1 MIKLSAAQIIE
12 ATGGTA
18 VGLDG
23 REDRVHATFA
33 TTDSREVEPGTLFVA
48 KPGTTT
54 DGHNFIP
61 TAFEK
66 GATLALVEREVTD
79 EQGVPYPSVL
89 VSDVV
94 LAMGDLARYTIEAMR
109 AAGDLTVI
117 GITGSAGK
125 TTTKD
130 LLAAIFSPEGPTVAP
145 VGSCNSEVG
154 VPLTVFRAD
163 ESTRYLVIEMGA
175 DRVGN
180 IEYLAN
186 MVHPDHGAILKVG
199 TAHAGEFGGIENIE
213 RTKGELAEGV
223 QPDGSLALNADDER
237 VLRMASR
244 AVAPV
249 TYFGVGEKTD
259 ANGQPYER
267 YVAALNLR
275 TTDAG
280 CPEFTLR
287 LPDGSEYEIS
297 SQLIGEHHV
306 HNLLAAATIAY
317 NSGISGEKIA
327 RALNTAAAAS
337 KWRMARTDR
346 YDGVTVIND
355 AYNANPES
363 MAAALRT
370 LAQLGRAIDPVTC
383 RERRTWAVLGAMLE
397 LGEASVEEHDRI
409 GRLVV
414 RMNISKL
421 VAVGDIAKPIY
432 NAAHLEGSWGNEAT
446 WVSTPQEAEQILRA
460 DVRPG
465 DIVLFKCS
473 NGAKLGFLGD
483 EIAYAD
489 YNFGS
494 AAAQAPTWLS
504 AGDFVEATDLSEH
517 LATHLNG
524 TDPAQDVTASCTTT
538 QTTNKG

>member
-18 VGLDG
+18 IGLEG
-23 REDRVHATFA
+23 REEQVYADFA
-33 TTDSREVEPGTLFVA
+33 TTDSREVQTGTLFVA
-48 KPGTTT
+48 KPGAVT
-54 DGHNFIP
+54 DGHRFIP
-61 TAFEK
+61 MAFER
-66 GATLALVEREVTD
+66 GATLALVEREVLD
-79 EQGVPYPSVL
+79 EQGVPYPSIQVP
-89 VSDVV
+89 DVV
-94 LAMGDLARYTIEAMR
+94 LAMGDLARYSIEQMR
-109 AAGDLTVI
+109 AQGELTVV

-130 LLAAIFSPEGPTVAP
+130 LLAAIFTPEGPTVAP
-145 VGSCNSEVG
+145 VGSYNSEVG

-175 DRVGN
+175 DHVGN

-186 MVHPDHGAILKVG
+186 IAHPDHGAILKVG
-199 TAHAGEFGGIENIE
+199 TAHAGEFGGVDNIE

-223 QPDGSLALNADDER
+223 QPTGSLALNADDER

-244 AVAPV
+244 SVAPI

-259 ANGQPYER
+259 ANGQLYER

-280 CPEFTLR
+280 CPEFTMR

-327 RALNTAAAAS
+327 RALNKAAAAS

-346 YDGVTVIND
+346 ADGVTVIND

-370 LAQLGRAIDPVTC
+370 LAQLGRTVDPATGQPH
-383 RERRTWAVLGAMLE
+383 RTWAVLGAMLE
-397 LGEASVEEHDRI
+397 LGDASVEEHDRI

-421 VAVGDIAKPIY
+421 IAVGDETKPTY

-446 WVSTPQEAEQILRA
+446 WVKTPEEAEQILRA
-460 DVRPG
+460 EVRPG
-465 DIVLFKCS
+465 DIVLFKSS
-473 NGAKLGFLGD
+473 NGAKLGILGD
-483 EIAYAD
+483 QVAFAKCT
-489 YNFGS
+489 FG
-494 AAAQAPTWLS
+494 AEEEQAPTWLS
-504 AGDFVEATDLSEH
+504 AGDFVETTDLSDH
-517 LATHLNG
+517 LAAHLDG
-524 TDPAQDVTASCTTT
+524 AASADRTSTEQTA
-538 QTTNKG
+538 NEG

>member
-18 VGLDG
+18 IGLEG
-23 REDRVHATFA
+23 REEQVHADFA
-33 TTDSREVEPGTLFVA
+33 TTDSREVQTGTLFVA
-48 KPGTTT
+48 KPGAVT
-54 DGHNFIP
+54 DGHRFIP
-61 TAFEK
+61 MAFER
-66 GATLALVEREVTD
+66 GATLALVEREVLD
-79 EQGVPYPSVL
+79 EQGVPYPSIQVP
-89 VSDVV
+89 DVV
-94 LAMGDLARYTIEAMR
+94 LAMGDLARYSIEQMR
-109 AAGDLTVI
+109 AQGELTVI

-130 LLAAIFSPEGPTVAP
+130 LLAAIFTPEGPTVAP
-145 VGSCNSEVG
+145 VGSYNSEVG

-186 MVHPDHGAILKVG
+186 IAHPDHGAILKVG
-199 TAHAGEFGGIENIE
+199 TAHAGEFGGVDNIE

-223 QPDGSLALNADDER
+223 QPTGSLALNADDER

-244 AVAPV
+244 SVAPI

-327 RALNTAAAAS
+327 RALNKAAAAS

-346 YDGVTVIND
+346 ADGVTVIND

-370 LAQLGRAIDPVTC
+370 LAQLGRTVDPATGQPH
-383 RERRTWAVLGAMLE
+383 RTWAVLGAMLE
-397 LGEASVEEHDRI
+397 LGDASVEEHDRI

-421 VAVGDIAKPIY
+421 IAVGDETKPIY

-446 WVSTPQEAEQILRA
+446 WVKTPEEAEQILRA
-460 DVRPG
+460 EVRPG
-465 DIVLFKCS
+465 DIVLFKSS
-473 NGAKLGFLGD
+473 NGAKLGILGD
-483 EIAYAD
+483 QVAFAEYT
-489 YNFGS
+489 FG
-494 AAAQAPTWLS
+494 AEEEQAPTWLS
-504 AGDFVEATDLSEH
+504 AGDFVETTDLSDH
-517 LATHLNG
+517 LAAHLDG
-524 TDPAQDVTASCTTT
+524 AAKGDRTSTE
-538 QTTNKG
+538 QTTNEG

>member
-18 VGLDG
+18 IGLEG
-23 REDRVHATFA
+23 REEQVYADFA
-33 TTDSREVEPGTLFVA
+33 TTDSREVQTGTLFVA
-48 KPGTTT
+48 KPGAVT
-54 DGHNFIP
+54 DGHKFIP
-61 TAFEK
+61 MAFEK
-66 GATLALVEREVTD
+66 GATLALVEREVLD
-79 EQGVPYPSVL
+79 EQGVPYPSIQVP
-89 VSDVV
+89 DVV
-94 LAMGDLARYTIEAMR
+94 LAMGDLARYSIEQMR
-109 AAGDLTVI
+109 AQGELTVI

-130 LLAAIFSPEGPTVAP
+130 LLAAIFTPEGPTVAP
-145 VGSCNSEVG
+145 VGSYNSEVG

-186 MVHPDHGAILKVG
+186 IAHPDHGAILKVG
-199 TAHAGEFGGIENIE
+199 TAHAGEFGGVDNIE

-223 QPDGSLALNADDER
+223 QPTGSLALNADDER

-244 AVAPV
+244 SVAPV

-327 RALNTAAAAS
+327 RALNKAAAVS

-346 YDGVTVIND
+346 ADGVTVIND

-370 LAQLGRAIDPVTC
+370 LAQLGRTVDPATGQPH
-383 RERRTWAVLGAMLE
+383 RTWAVLGAMLE
-397 LGEASVEEHDRI
+397 LGDASVEEHDRI

-421 VAVGDIAKPIY
+421 IAVGDETKPIY

-446 WVSTPQEAEQILRA
+446 WVKTPEEAEQILRA
-460 DVRPG
+460 EVRPG
-465 DIVLFKCS
+465 DIVLFKSS
-473 NGAKLGFLGD
+473 NGAKLGILGD
-483 EIAYAD
+483 QVAFAEYT
-489 YNFGS
+489 FG
-494 AAAQAPTWLS
+494 AEEEQAPTWLS
-504 AGDFVEATDLSEH
+504 AGDFVETTDLSDH
-517 LATHLNG
+517 LAAHLDGVANG
-524 TDPAQDVTASCTTT
+524 DRTSTE
-538 QTTNKG
+538 QTTNEG

>member
-18 VGLDG
+18 IGLEG
-23 REDRVHATFA
+23 REEQVYADFA
-33 TTDSREVEPGTLFVA
+33 TTDSREVQTGTLFVA
-48 KPGTTT
+48 KPGAVT
-54 DGHNFIP
+54 DGHRFIP
-61 TAFEK
+61 MAFER
-66 GATLALVEREVTD
+66 GATLALVEREVLD
-79 EQGVPYPSVL
+79 EQGVPYPSIQVP
-89 VSDVV
+89 DVV
-94 LAMGDLARYTIEAMR
+94 LAMGDLARYSIEQMR
-109 AAGDLTVI
+109 AQGELTVI

-130 LLAAIFSPEGPTVAP
+130 LLAAIFTPEGPTVAP
-145 VGSCNSEVG
+145 VGSYNSEVG

-186 MVHPDHGAILKVG
+186 IAHPDHGAILKVG
-199 TAHAGEFGGIENIE
+199 TAHAGEFGGVDNIE

-223 QPDGSLALNADDER
+223 QPTGSLALNADDER

-244 AVAPV
+244 SVAPI

-327 RALNTAAAAS
+327 RALNKAAAAS

-346 YDGVTVIND
+346 ADGVTVIND

-363 MAAALRT
+363 MAAALRA
-370 LAQLGRAIDPVTC
+370 LAQLGRTVDPATGQPH
-383 RERRTWAVLGAMLE
+383 RTWAVLGAMLG
-397 LGEASVEEHDRI
+397 LGDASVEEHDRI

-421 VAVGDIAKPIY
+421 IAVGDETKPIY

-446 WVSTPQEAEQILRA
+446 WVKTPEEAEQILRA
-460 DVRPG
+460 EVHPG
-465 DIVLFKCS
+465 DIVLFKSS
-473 NGAKLGFLGD
+473 NGAKLGILGD
-483 EIAYAD
+483 QVAFAEYT
-489 YNFGS
+489 FG
-494 AAAQAPTWLS
+494 AEEEQAPTWLS
-504 AGDFVEATDLSEH
+504 AGDFVETTDLSDH
-517 LATHLNG
+517 LAAHLDGTANG
-524 TDPAQDVTASCTTT
+524 DRTSTE
-538 QTTNKG
+538 QTTNEG

>member
-18 VGLDG
+18 IGLDG
-23 REDRVHATFA
+23 REEQVFADFA
-33 TTDSREVEPGTLFVA
+33 TTDSREVQTGTLFVA
-48 KPGTTT
+48 KPGAVT
-54 DGHNFIP
+54 DGHRFIP
-61 TAFEK
+61 RAFEK
-66 GATLALVEREVTD
+66 GATLALVEREVLD
-79 EQGVPYPSVL
+79 EQGVPYPSIQVP
-89 VSDVV
+89 DVV
-94 LAMGDLARYTIEAMR
+94 LAMGDLARYSIEQMR
-109 AAGDLTVI
+109 AQGELTVI

-130 LLAAIFSPEGPTVAP
+130 LLAAIFTPEGPTVAP
-145 VGSCNSEVG
+145 VGSYNSEVG

-175 DRVGN
+175 DHVGN

-186 MVHPDHGAILKVG
+186 IAHPDHGAILKVG
-199 TAHAGEFGGIENIE
+199 TAHAGEFGGVDNIE

-223 QPDGSLALNADDER
+223 QPTGSLALNADDER

-244 AVAPV
+244 SVAPV

-327 RALNTAAAAS
+327 RALNKAAAAS

-346 YDGVTVIND
+346 ADGVTVIND

-370 LAQLGRAIDPVTC
+370 LAQLGRTVDPATGQPH
-383 RERRTWAVLGAMLE
+383 RTWAVLGAMLE
-397 LGEASVEEHDRI
+397 LGDASVEEHDRI

-421 VAVGDIAKPIY
+421 IAVGDETKPIY

-446 WVSTPQEAEQILRA
+446 WVKTPEEAEQILRA
-460 DVRPG
+460 EVRPG
-465 DIVLFKCS
+465 DIVLFKSS
-473 NGAKLGFLGD
+473 NGAKLGILGD
-483 EIAYAD
+483 QVAFAEYT
-489 YNFGS
+489 FGTEEE
-494 AAAQAPTWLS
+494 QAPTWLS
-504 AGDFVEATDLSEH
+504 AGDFVETTDLSDH
-517 LATHLNG
+517 LAAHLDGAANG
-524 TDPAQDVTASCTTT
+524 DRTSTE
-538 QTTNKG
+538 QTTNEG

>member
-18 VGLDG
+18 IGLEG
-23 REDRVHATFA
+23 REEQVYADFA
-33 TTDSREVEPGTLFVA
+33 TTDSREVQTGTLFVA
-48 KPGTTT
+48 KPGAVT
-54 DGHNFIP
+54 DGHKFIP
-61 TAFEK
+61 MAFEK
-66 GATLALVEREVTD
+66 GATLALVEREVVD
-79 EQGVPYPSVL
+79 EQGVPYPSIQVP
-89 VSDVV
+89 DVV
-94 LAMGDLARYTIEAMR
+94 LAMGDLARYSIEQMR
-109 AAGDLTVI
+109 AQGELTVI

-130 LLAAIFSPEGPTVAP
+130 LLAAIFTPEGPTVAP
-145 VGSCNSEVG
+145 VGSYNSEVG

-186 MVHPDHGAILKVG
+186 IAHPDHGAILKVG
-199 TAHAGEFGGIENIE
+199 TAHAGEFGGVDNIE

-223 QPDGSLALNADDER
+223 QPTGSLALNADDER

-244 AVAPV
+244 SVAPV

-327 RALNTAAAAS
+327 RALNKAAATS

-346 YDGVTVIND
+346 ADGVTVIND

-370 LAQLGRAIDPVTC
+370 LAQLGRTVDPATGQPH
-383 RERRTWAVLGAMLE
+383 RTWAVLGAMLE
-397 LGEASVEEHDRI
+397 LGDASVEEHDRI

-421 VAVGDIAKPIY
+421 IAVGDETKPIY

-446 WVSTPQEAEQILRA
+446 WVKTPEEAEQILRA
-460 DVRPG
+460 EVRPG
-465 DIVLFKCS
+465 DIVLFKSS
-473 NGAKLGFLGD
+473 NGAKLGILGD
-483 EIAYAD
+483 QVAFAEYT
-489 YNFGS
+489 FG
-494 AAAQAPTWLS
+494 AEEEQAPTWLS
-504 AGDFVEATDLSEH
+504 AGDFVETTDLSDH
-517 LATHLNG
+517 LAAHLDGAANG
-524 TDPAQDVTASCTTT
+524 DRTSTE
-538 QTTNKG
+538 QTTNEG

>member
-18 VGLDG
+18 IGLEG
-23 REDRVHATFA
+23 REEQVYADFA
-33 TTDSREVEPGTLFVA
+33 TTDSREVQTGTLFVA
-48 KPGTTT
+48 KPGAVT
-54 DGHNFIP
+54 DGHRFIP
-61 TAFEK
+61 MAFER
-66 GATLALVEREVTD
+66 GATLALVEREVLD
-79 EQGVPYPSVL
+79 EQGVPYPSIQVP
-89 VSDVV
+89 DVV
-94 LAMGDLARYTIEAMR
+94 LAMGDLARYSIEQMR
-109 AAGDLTVI
+109 AQGELTVI

-130 LLAAIFSPEGPTVAP
+130 LLAAIFAPEGPTVAP
-145 VGSCNSEVG
+145 VGSYNSEVG

-186 MVHPDHGAILKVG
+186 IAHPDHGAILKVG
-199 TAHAGEFGGIENIE
+199 TAHAGEFGGVDNIE

-223 QPDGSLALNADDER
+223 QPTGSLALNADDER

-244 AVAPV
+244 SVAPI

-306 HNLLAAATIAY
+306 HNLLAAATVAY

-327 RALNTAAAAS
+327 RALNKAAAAS

-346 YDGVTVIND
+346 ADGVTVIND

-370 LAQLGRAIDPVTC
+370 LAQLGRTVDPATGQPH
-383 RERRTWAVLGAMLE
+383 RTWAVLGAMLE
-397 LGEASVEEHDRI
+397 LGDASVEEHDRI

-421 VAVGDIAKPIY
+421 IAVGDETKPTY

-446 WVSTPQEAEQILRA
+446 WVKTPEEAEQILRA
-460 DVRPG
+460 EVRPG
-465 DIVLFKCS
+465 DIVLFKSS
-473 NGAKLGFLGD
+473 NGAKLGILGD
-483 EIAYAD
+483 QVAFAEYT
-489 YNFGS
+489 FG
-494 AAAQAPTWLS
+494 AEEEQAPTWLS
-504 AGDFVEATDLSEH
+504 AGDFVETTDLSDH
-517 LATHLNG
+517 LAAHLDG
-524 TDPAQDVTASCTTT
+524 AAKGDRTSTE
-538 QTTNKG
+538 QTTNEG

>member
-18 VGLDG
+18 IGLEG
-23 REDRVHATFA
+23 REEQVYADFA
-33 TTDSREVEPGTLFVA
+33 TTDSREVQTGTLFVA
-48 KPGTTT
+48 KPGAVT
-54 DGHNFIP
+54 DGHRFIP
-61 TAFEK
+61 MAFER
-66 GATLALVEREVTD
+66 GATLALVEREVLD
-79 EQGVPYPSVL
+79 EQGMPYPSIQVP
-89 VSDVV
+89 DVV
-94 LAMGDLARYTIEAMR
+94 LAMGDLARYSIEQMR
-109 AAGDLTVI
+109 AQGELTVI

-130 LLAAIFSPEGPTVAP
+130 LLAAIFTPEGPTVAP
-145 VGSCNSEVG
+145 VGSYNSEVG

-186 MVHPDHGAILKVG
+186 IAHPDHGAILKVG
-199 TAHAGEFGGIENIE
+199 TAHAGEFGGVDNIE

-223 QPDGSLALNADDER
+223 QPTGSLALNADDER

-244 AVAPV
+244 SVAPV

-327 RALNTAAAAS
+327 RALNKAAAAS

-346 YDGVTVIND
+346 ADGVTVIND

-370 LAQLGRAIDPVTC
+370 LAQLGRTVDPATGQPH
-383 RERRTWAVLGAMLE
+383 RTWAVLGAMLE
-397 LGEASVEEHDRI
+397 LGDASVEEHDRI

-421 VAVGDIAKPIY
+421 IAVGDETKPIY

-446 WVSTPQEAEQILRA
+446 WVKTPEEAEQILRA
-460 DVRPG
+460 EVRPG
-465 DIVLFKCS
+465 DIVLFKSS
-473 NGAKLGFLGD
+473 NGVKLGILGD
-483 EIAYAD
+483 QVAFAEYT
-489 YNFGS
+489 FG
-494 AAAQAPTWLS
+494 AEEEQAPAWLS
-504 AGDFVEATDLSEH
+504 AGDFVETTDLSDH
-517 LATHLNG
+517 LAAHLDGAPNG
-524 TDPAQDVTASCTTT
+524 DRTSTE
-538 QTTNKG
+538 QTTNEG

>member
-18 VGLDG
+18 IGLEG
-23 REDRVHATFA
+23 REEQVYADFA
-33 TTDSREVEPGTLFVA
+33 TTDSREVQTGTLFVA
-48 KPGTTT
+48 KPGAVT
-54 DGHNFIP
+54 DGHRFIP
-61 TAFEK
+61 MAFEK
-66 GATLALVEREVTD
+66 GATLALVEREVLD
-79 EQGVPYPSVL
+79 EQGVPYPSIQVP
-89 VSDVV
+89 DVV
-94 LAMGDLARYTIEAMR
+94 LAMGDLARYSIEQMR
-109 AAGDLTVI
+109 AQGELTVI

-130 LLAAIFSPEGPTVAP
+130 LLAAIFTPEGPTVAP
-145 VGSCNSEVG
+145 VGSYNSEVG

-175 DRVGN
+175 DHVGN

-186 MVHPDHGAILKVG
+186 IAHPDHGAILKVG
-199 TAHAGEFGGIENIE
+199 TAHAGEFGGVDNIE

-223 QPDGSLALNADDER
+223 QPTGSLALNADDER

-244 AVAPV
+244 SVAPI

-306 HNLLAAATIAY
+306 HNLLAAATVAY

-327 RALNTAAAAS
+327 RALNKAAAAS

-346 YDGVTVIND
+346 ADGVTVIND

-370 LAQLGRAIDPVTC
+370 LAQLGRGSEP
-383 RERRTWAVLGAMLE
+383 RRTWAVLGAMLE
-397 LGEASVEEHDRI
+397 LGESSVEEHDHI
-409 GRLVV
+409 GRLAV
-414 RMNISKL
+414 RLNISKL
-421 VAVGDIAKPIY
+421 IAVGDTAKPIY

-446 WVSTPQEAEQILRA
+446 WVQTPQQALSVLRA
-460 DVRPG
+460 ELRPG
-465 DIVLFKCS
+465 DIVLFKSS
-473 NGAKLGFLGD
+473 NGAKLGQLGD
-483 EIAYAD
+483 EVAFSSD
-489 YNFGS
+489 RFGS
-494 AAAQAPTWLS
+494 GSEPAPTWLS
-504 AGDFVEATDLSEH
+504 AGDFVEVTDLTGSV
-517 LATHLNG
+517 A
-524 TDPAQDVTASCTTT
+524 PTASEPATTSSPVA
-538 QTTNKG
+538 TTASASTTFTGQEGTR

>member
-18 VGLDG
+18 IGLEG
-23 REDRVHATFA
+23 REEQVYADFA
-33 TTDSREVEPGTLFVA
+33 TTDSREVQTGTLFVA
-48 KPGTTT
+48 KPGAVT
-54 DGHNFIP
+54 DGHRFIP
-61 TAFEK
+61 MAFER
-66 GATLALVEREVTD
+66 GATLALVEREVLD
-79 EQGVPYPSVL
+79 EQGMPYPSIQVP
-89 VSDVV
+89 DVV
-94 LAMGDLARYTIEAMR
+94 LAMGDLARYSIEQMR
-109 AAGDLTVI
+109 AQGELTVI

-130 LLAAIFSPEGPTVAP
+130 LLAAIFAPEGPTVAP
-145 VGSCNSEVG
+145 VGSYNSEVG

-186 MVHPDHGAILKVG
+186 IAHPDHGAILKVG
-199 TAHAGEFGGIENIE
+199 TAHAGEFGGVDNIE

-223 QPDGSLALNADDER
+223 QPTGSLALNADDER

-244 AVAPV
+244 SVAPI

-306 HNLLAAATIAY
+306 HNLLAAATVAY

-327 RALNTAAAAS
+327 RALNKAAATS

-346 YDGVTVIND
+346 ADGVTVIND

-370 LAQLGRAIDPVTC
+370 LAQLGRTVDPATGQPH
-383 RERRTWAVLGAMLE
+383 RTWAVLGAMLE
-397 LGEASVEEHDRI
+397 LGDASLEEHDRI

-421 VAVGDIAKPIY
+421 IAVGDETKPTY

-446 WVSTPQEAEQILRA
+446 WVKTPEEAEQILRA
-460 DVRPG
+460 EVRPG
-465 DIVLFKCS
+465 DIVLFKSS
-473 NGAKLGFLGD
+473 NGAKLGILGD
-483 EIAYAD
+483 QVAFAEYT
-489 YNFGS
+489 FG
-494 AAAQAPTWLS
+494 AEEEQAPTWLS
-504 AGDFVEATDLSEH
+504 AGDFVETTDLSDH
-517 LATHLNG
+517 LAAHLDGTANG
-524 TDPAQDVTASCTTT
+524 DRTSTE
-538 QTTNKG
+538 QTTNEG

>member
-18 VGLDG
+18 IGLEG
-23 REDRVHATFA
+23 REEQVYADFA
-33 TTDSREVEPGTLFVA
+33 TTDSREVQTGTLFVA
-48 KPGTTT
+48 KPGAVT
-54 DGHNFIP
+54 DGHRFIP
-61 TAFEK
+61 MAFEK
-66 GATLALVEREVTD
+66 GATLALVEHEVLD
-79 EQGVPYPSVL
+79 EQGVPYPSIQVP
-89 VSDVV
+89 DVV
-94 LAMGDLARYTIEAMR
+94 LAMGDLARYSIEQMR
-109 AAGDLTVI
+109 AQGELTVI

-130 LLAAIFSPEGPTVAP
+130 LLAAIFTPEGPTVAP
-145 VGSCNSEVG
+145 VGSYNSEVG

-186 MVHPDHGAILKVG
+186 IAHPDHGAILKVG
-199 TAHAGEFGGIENIE
+199 TAHAGEFGGVDNIE

-223 QPDGSLALNADDER
+223 QPTGSLALNADDER

-244 AVAPV
+244 SVAPI

-306 HNLLAAATIAY
+306 HNLLAAATVAY

-327 RALNTAAAAS
+327 RALNKAAATS

-346 YDGVTVIND
+346 ADGVTVIND

-370 LAQLGRAIDPVTC
+370 LAQLGRTVDPATGQPH
-383 RERRTWAVLGAMLE
+383 RTWAVLGAMLE
-397 LGEASVEEHDRI
+397 LGDASVEEHDRI

-421 VAVGDIAKPIY
+421 IAVGDETKPIY

-446 WVSTPQEAEQILRA
+446 WVKTPEEAEQILRA
-460 DVRPG
+460 EVRPG
-465 DIVLFKCS
+465 DIVLFKSS
-473 NGAKLGFLGD
+473 NGAKLGILGD
-483 EIAYAD
+483 QVAFAEYT
-489 YNFGS
+489 FG
-494 AAAQAPTWLS
+494 AAEEQAPTWLS
-504 AGDFVEATDLSEH
+504 AGDFVETTDLSDH
-517 LATHLNG
+517 LAAHLDGTANG
-524 TDPAQDVTASCTTT
+524 DRTSTE
-538 QTTNKG
+538 QTTNEG

>member
-18 VGLDG
+18 IGLEG
-23 REDRVHATFA
+23 REEQVYADFA
-33 TTDSREVEPGTLFVA
+33 TTDSREVQTGTLFVA
-48 KPGTTT
+48 KPGAVT
-54 DGHNFIP
+54 DGHRFIP
-61 TAFEK
+61 MAFER
-66 GATLALVEREVTD
+66 GATLALVEREVLD
-79 EQGVPYPSVL
+79 EQGVPYPSIQVP
-89 VSDVV
+89 DVV
-94 LAMGDLARYTIEAMR
+94 LAMGDLARYSIEQMR
-109 AAGDLTVI
+109 AQGELTVI

-130 LLAAIFSPEGPTVAP
+130 LLAAIFAPEGPTVAP
-145 VGSCNSEVG
+145 VGSYNSEVG

-186 MVHPDHGAILKVG
+186 IAHPDHGAILKVG
-199 TAHAGEFGGIENIE
+199 TAHAGEFGGVDNIE

-223 QPDGSLALNADDER
+223 QPTGSLALNADDER

-244 AVAPV
+244 SVAPI

-259 ANGQPYER
+259 ANGQPYEC

-327 RALNTAAAAS
+327 RALNKAAAAS

-346 YDGVTVIND
+346 ADGVTVIND

-370 LAQLGRAIDPVTC
+370 LAQLGRTVDPATGQPH
-383 RERRTWAVLGAMLE
+383 RTWAVLGAMLE
-397 LGEASVEEHDRI
+397 LGDASVEEHDRI

-421 VAVGDIAKPIY
+421 IAVGDETKPTY

-446 WVSTPQEAEQILRA
+446 WVKTPEEAEQILRA
-460 DVRPG
+460 EVRPG
-465 DIVLFKCS
+465 DIVLFKSS
-473 NGAKLGFLGD
+473 NGAKLGILGD
-483 EIAYAD
+483 QVAFAEYT
-489 YNFGS
+489 FG
-494 AAAQAPTWLS
+494 AEEEQAPTWLS
-504 AGDFVEATDLSEH
+504 AGDFVETTDLSDH
-517 LATHLNG
+517 LAAHLDG
-524 TDPAQDVTASCTTT
+524 AAKGDRTSTE
-538 QTTNKG
+538 QTTNEG

>member
-1 MIKLSAAQIIE
+1 MSKLSAAQIIE

-18 VGLDG
+18 IGLEG
-23 REDRVHATFA
+23 REEQVYADFA
-33 TTDSREVEPGTLFVA
+33 TTDSREVQTGTLFVA
-48 KPGTTT
+48 KPGAVT
-54 DGHNFIP
+54 DGHRFIP
-61 TAFEK
+61 MAFER
-66 GATLALVEREVTD
+66 GATLALVEREVLD
-79 EQGVPYPSVL
+79 EQGVPYPSIQVP
-89 VSDVV
+89 DVV
-94 LAMGDLARYTIEAMR
+94 LAMGDLARYSIEQMR
-109 AAGDLTVI
+109 AQGELTVI

-130 LLAAIFSPEGPTVAP
+130 LLAAIFTPEGPTVAP
-145 VGSCNSEVG
+145 VGSYNSEVG

-186 MVHPDHGAILKVG
+186 IAHPDHGAILKVG
-199 TAHAGEFGGIENIE
+199 TAHAGEFGGVDNIE

-223 QPDGSLALNADDER
+223 QPTGSLALNADDER

-244 AVAPV
+244 SVAPI
-249 TYFGVGEKTD
+249 TYFGVGEKTG

-327 RALNTAAAAS
+327 RALNKAAAAS

-346 YDGVTVIND
+346 ADGVTVIND

-370 LAQLGRAIDPVTC
+370 LAQLGRTVDPATGQPH
-383 RERRTWAVLGAMLE
+383 RTWAVLGAMLE
-397 LGEASVEEHDRI
+397 LGDASVEEHDRI

-421 VAVGDIAKPIY
+421 IAVGDETKPIY

-446 WVSTPQEAEQILRA
+446 WVKTPEEAEQILRA
-460 DVRPG
+460 EVHPG
-465 DIVLFKCS
+465 DIVLFKSS
-473 NGAKLGFLGD
+473 NGAKLGSLGD
-483 EIAYAD
+483 QVAFAEYT
-489 YNFGS
+489 FG
-494 AAAQAPTWLS
+494 AEEEQAPTWLS
-504 AGDFVEATDLSEH
+504 AGDFVETTDLSDH
-517 LATHLNG
+517 LAAHLDGAANG
-524 TDPAQDVTASCTTT
+524 DRTSTE
-538 QTTNKG
+538 QTTNEG

>member
-18 VGLDG
+18 IGLEG
-23 REDRVHATFA
+23 REEQVYADFA
-33 TTDSREVEPGTLFVA
+33 TTDSREVQTGTLFVA
-48 KPGTTT
+48 KPGAVT
-54 DGHNFIP
+54 DGHRFIP
-61 TAFEK
+61 MAFER
-66 GATLALVEREVTD
+66 GATLALVEHEVLD
-79 EQGVPYPSVL
+79 EQGVPYPSIQVP
-89 VSDVV
+89 DVV
-94 LAMGDLARYTIEAMR
+94 LAMGDLARYSIEQMR
-109 AAGDLTVI
+109 AQGELTVI

-130 LLAAIFSPEGPTVAP
+130 LLAAIFTPEGPTVAP
-145 VGSCNSEVG
+145 VGSYNSEVG

-186 MVHPDHGAILKVG
+186 IAHPDHGAILKVG
-199 TAHAGEFGGIENIE
+199 TAHAGEFGGVDNIE

-223 QPDGSLALNADDER
+223 QPTGSLALNADDER

-244 AVAPV
+244 SVAPI

-327 RALNTAAAAS
+327 RALNKAAAAS

-346 YDGVTVIND
+346 ADGVTVIND

-370 LAQLGRAIDPVTC
+370 LAQLGRTVDPATGQPH
-383 RERRTWAVLGAMLE
+383 RTWAVLGAMLE
-397 LGEASVEEHDRI
+397 LGDASVEEHDRI

-421 VAVGDIAKPIY
+421 IAVGDETKPTY

-446 WVSTPQEAEQILRA
+446 WVKTPEEAEQILRA
-460 DVRPG
+460 EVRPG
-465 DIVLFKCS
+465 DIVLFKSS
-473 NGAKLGFLGD
+473 NGAKLGILGD
-483 EIAYAD
+483 QVAFAEYT
-489 YNFGS
+489 FG
-494 AAAQAPTWLS
+494 AEEEQAPTWLS
-504 AGDFVEATDLSEH
+504 AGDFVETTDLSDH
-517 LATHLNG
+517 LAAHLDG
-524 TDPAQDVTASCTTT
+524 AAKGDRTSTE
-538 QTTNKG
+538 QTTNEG

>member
-18 VGLDG
+18 IGLEG
-23 REDRVHATFA
+23 REEQVFADFA
-33 TTDSREVEPGTLFVA
+33 TTDSREVQTGTLFVA
-48 KPGTTT
+48 KPGAVT
-54 DGHNFIP
+54 DGHRFIP
-61 TAFEK
+61 MAFER
-66 GATLALVEREVTD
+66 GATLALVEREVLD
-79 EQGVPYPSVL
+79 EQGVPYPSIQVP
-89 VSDVV
+89 DVV
-94 LAMGDLARYTIEAMR
+94 LAMGDLARYSIEQMR
-109 AAGDLTVI
+109 AQGELTVI

-130 LLAAIFSPEGPTVAP
+130 LLAAIFTPEGPTVAP
-145 VGSCNSEVG
+145 VGSYNSEVG

-186 MVHPDHGAILKVG
+186 IAHPDHGAILKVG
-199 TAHAGEFGGIENIE
+199 TAHAGEFGGVDNIE

-223 QPDGSLALNADDER
+223 QPTGSLALNADDER

-244 AVAPV
+244 SVAPI

-306 HNLLAAATIAY
+306 HNLLAAATVAY

-327 RALNTAAAAS
+327 RALNKAAATS

-346 YDGVTVIND
+346 ADGVTVIND

-370 LAQLGRAIDPVTC
+370 LAQLGRTVDPATGQPH
-383 RERRTWAVLGAMLE
+383 RTWAVLGAMLE
-397 LGEASVEEHDRI
+397 LGDASVEEHDRI

-421 VAVGDIAKPIY
+421 IAVGDETKPIY

-446 WVSTPQEAEQILRA
+446 WVKTPEEAEQILRA
-460 DVRPG
+460 GVRPG
-465 DIVLFKCS
+465 DIVLFKSS
-473 NGAKLGFLGD
+473 NGAKLGILGD
-483 EIAYAD
+483 QVAFAEYT
-489 YNFGS
+489 FG
-494 AAAQAPTWLS
+494 AEEEQAPTWLS
-504 AGDFVEATDLSEH
+504 AGDFVETTDLSDH
-517 LATHLNG
+517 LAAHLDGAANG
-524 TDPAQDVTASCTTT
+524 DRTSTE
-538 QTTNKG
+538 QTTNEG

>member
-18 VGLDG
+18 IGLEG
-23 REDRVHATFA
+23 REDQVYADFA
-33 TTDSREVEPGTLFVA
+33 TTDSREVQTGTLFVA
-48 KPGTTT
+48 KPGAVT
-54 DGHNFIP
+54 DGHRFIP
-61 TAFEK
+61 MAFEK
-66 GATLALVEREVTD
+66 GATLALVEREVLD
-79 EQGVPYPSVL
+79 EQGVPYPSIQVP
-89 VSDVV
+89 DVV
-94 LAMGDLARYTIEAMR
+94 LAMGDLARYSIEQMR
-109 AAGDLTVI
+109 AQGELTVI

-130 LLAAIFSPEGPTVAP
+130 LLAAIFTPEGPTVAP
-145 VGSCNSEVG
+145 VGSYNSEVG

-186 MVHPDHGAILKVG
+186 IAHPDHGAILKVG
-199 TAHAGEFGGIENIE
+199 TAHAGEFGGVDNIE

-223 QPDGSLALNADDER
+223 QPTGSLALNADDER

-244 AVAPV
+244 SVAPI

-306 HNLLAAATIAY
+306 HNLLAAATVAY

-327 RALNTAAAAS
+327 RALNKAAAAS

-346 YDGVTVIND
+346 ADGVTVIND

-370 LAQLGRAIDPVTC
+370 LAQLGRTVDPATGQPH
-383 RERRTWAVLGAMLE
+383 RTWAVLGAMLE
-397 LGEASVEEHDRI
+397 LGDASVEEHDRI

-421 VAVGDIAKPIY
+421 IAVGDETKPIY

-446 WVSTPQEAEQILRA
+446 WVKTPEEAEQILRA
-460 DVRPG
+460 EVRPG
-465 DIVLFKCS
+465 DIVLFKSS
-473 NGAKLGFLGD
+473 NGAKLGILGD
-483 EIAYAD
+483 QVAFAEYT
-489 YNFGS
+489 FGTEEE
-494 AAAQAPTWLS
+494 QAPTWLS
-504 AGDFVEATDLSEH
+504 AGDFVETTDLSDH
-517 LATHLNG
+517 LAAHLDG
-524 TDPAQDVTASCTTT
+524 TAKGDRTSTE
-538 QTTNKG
+538 QTTNEG

>member
-18 VGLDG
+18 IGLEG
-23 REDRVHATFA
+23 REEQVYADFA
-33 TTDSREVEPGTLFVA
+33 TTDSREVQTGTLFVA
-48 KPGTTT
+48 KPGAVT
-54 DGHNFIP
+54 DGHRFIP
-61 TAFEK
+61 MAFER
-66 GATLALVEREVTD
+66 GATLALVEREVLD
-79 EQGVPYPSVL
+79 EQGVPYPSIQVP
-89 VSDVV
+89 DVV
-94 LAMGDLARYTIEAMR
+94 LAMGDLARYSIEQMR
-109 AAGDLTVI
+109 AQGELTVI

-130 LLAAIFSPEGPTVAP
+130 LLAAIFTPEGPTVAP
-145 VGSCNSEVG
+145 VGSYNSEVG

-186 MVHPDHGAILKVG
+186 IAHPDHGAILKVG
-199 TAHAGEFGGIENIE
+199 TAHAGEFGGVDNIE

-223 QPDGSLALNADDER
+223 QPTGSLALNADDER

-244 AVAPV
+244 SVAPI

-327 RALNTAAAAS
+327 RALNKAAAAS

-346 YDGVTVIND
+346 ADGVTVIND

-370 LAQLGRAIDPVTC
+370 LAQLGRTVDPATGQPH
-383 RERRTWAVLGAMLE
+383 RTWAVLGAMLE
-397 LGEASVEEHDRI
+397 LGDASLEEHDRI

-421 VAVGDIAKPIY
+421 IAVGDETKPTY

-446 WVSTPQEAEQILRA
+446 WVKTPEEAEQILRA
-460 DVRPG
+460 GVRPG
-465 DIVLFKCS
+465 DIVLFKSS
-473 NGAKLGFLGD
+473 NGAKLGILGD
-483 EIAYAD
+483 QVAFVEYT
-489 YNFGS
+489 FG
-494 AAAQAPTWLS
+494 AEEEQAPTWLS
-504 AGDFVEATDLSEH
+504 AGDFVETTDLSDH
-517 LATHLNG
+517 LAAHLDGAANG
-524 TDPAQDVTASCTTT
+524 DRTSTE
-538 QTTNKG
+538 QTTNEG

>member
-18 VGLDG
+18 IGLDG
-23 REDRVHATFA
+23 REEQVFADFA
-33 TTDSREVEPGTLFVA
+33 TTDSREVQTGTLFVA
-48 KPGTTT
+48 KPGMVT
-54 DGHNFIP
+54 DGHRFIP
-61 TAFEK
+61 MAFEK
-66 GATLALVEREVTD
+66 GATLALVEREVLD
-79 EQGVPYPSVL
+79 EQGVPYPSIQVP
-89 VSDVV
+89 DVV
-94 LAMGDLARYTIEAMR
+94 LAMGDLARYSIEQMR
-109 AAGDLTVI
+109 AQGELTVI

-130 LLAAIFSPEGPTVAP
+130 LLAAIFTPEGPTVAP
-145 VGSCNSEVG
+145 VGSYNSEVG

-186 MVHPDHGAILKVG
+186 IAHPDHGAILKVG
-199 TAHAGEFGGIENIE
+199 TAHAGEFGGVDNIE

-223 QPDGSLALNADDER
+223 QPTGSLALNADEER

-244 AVAPV
+244 SVAPV

-327 RALNTAAAAS
+327 RALNKAAVAS

-346 YDGVTVIND
+346 ADGVTVIND

-370 LAQLGRAIDPVTC
+370 LAQLGRTVDPATGQPH
-383 RERRTWAVLGAMLE
+383 RTWAVLGAMLE
-397 LGEASVEEHDRI
+397 LGDASVEEHDRI

-421 VAVGDIAKPIY
+421 IAVGDETKPIY

-446 WVSTPQEAEQILRA
+446 WVKTPEEAEQILRA
-460 DVRPG
+460 EVRPG
-465 DIVLFKCS
+465 DIVLFKSS
-473 NGAKLGFLGD
+473 NGAKLGILGD
-483 EIAYAD
+483 QVAFAEYT
-489 YNFGS
+489 FG
-494 AAAQAPTWLS
+494 AEEEQAPTWLS
-504 AGDFVEATDLSEH
+504 AGDFVETTDLSDH
-517 LATHLNG
+517 LAAHLDGAANG
-524 TDPAQDVTASCTTT
+524 DRTSTE
-538 QTTNKG
+538 QTTNEG

>member
-18 VGLDG
+18 IGLEG
-23 REDRVHATFA
+23 REEQVYADFA
-33 TTDSREVEPGTLFVA
+33 TTDSREVQTGTLFVA
-48 KPGTTT
+48 KPGAVT
-54 DGHNFIP
+54 DGHRFIP
-61 TAFEK
+61 MAFEM
-66 GATLALVEREVTD
+66 GATLALVEREVLD
-79 EQGVPYPSVL
+79 EQGVPYPSIQVP
-89 VSDVV
+89 DVV
-94 LAMGDLARYTIEAMR
+94 LAMGDLARYSIEQMR
-109 AAGDLTVI
+109 AQGELTVI

-130 LLAAIFSPEGPTVAP
+130 LLAAIFTPEGPTVAP
-145 VGSCNSEVG
+145 VGSYNSEVG

-186 MVHPDHGAILKVG
+186 IAHPDHGAILKVG
-199 TAHAGEFGGIENIE
+199 TAHAGEFGGVDNIE

-223 QPDGSLALNADDER
+223 QPTGSLALNADDER

-244 AVAPV
+244 SVAPI

-327 RALNTAAAAS
+327 RALNKAAAAS
-337 KWRMARTDR
+337 KWRMGRTDR
-346 YDGVTVIND
+346 ADGVTVIND

-370 LAQLGRAIDPVTC
+370 LAQLGRTVDPATGQPH
-383 RERRTWAVLGAMLE
+383 RTWAVLGAMLE
-397 LGEASVEEHDRI
+397 LGDASLEEHDRI

-421 VAVGDIAKPIY
+421 IAVGDETKPIY

-446 WVSTPQEAEQILRA
+446 WVKTPEEAEQILRA
-460 DVRPG
+460 EVHPG
-465 DIVLFKCS
+465 DIVLFKSS
-473 NGAKLGFLGD
+473 NGAKLGILGD
-483 EIAYAD
+483 QVAFAEYT
-489 YNFGS
+489 FG
-494 AAAQAPTWLS
+494 AEEEQAPTWLS
-504 AGDFVEATDLSEH
+504 AGDFVETTDLSDH
-517 LATHLNG
+517 LAAHLDGTANG
-524 TDPAQDVTASCTTT
+524 DRTSTE
-538 QTTNKG
+538 QTTNEG

>member
-18 VGLDG
+18 IGLEG
-23 REDRVHATFA
+23 REEQVFANFA
-33 TTDSREVEPGTLFVA
+33 TTDSREVQTGTLFVA
-48 KPGTTT
+48 KPGAVT
-54 DGHNFIP
+54 DGHKFIP
-61 TAFEK
+61 MAFEK
-66 GATLALVEREVTD
+66 GATLALVEREVLD
-79 EQGVPYPSVL
+79 EQGVPYPSIQVP
-89 VSDVV
+89 DVV
-94 LAMGDLARYTIEAMR
+94 TAMGDLARYSIEQMR
-109 AAGDLTVI
+109 AQGELTVI

-130 LLAAIFSPEGPTVAP
+130 LLAAIFTPEGPTVAP
-145 VGSCNSEVG
+145 VGSYNSEVG

-186 MVHPDHGAILKVG
+186 IAHPDHGAILKVG
-199 TAHAGEFGGIENIE
+199 TAHAGEFGGVDNIE

-223 QPDGSLALNADDER
+223 QPTGSLALNADDER

-244 AVAPV
+244 SVAPI

-287 LPDGSEYEIS
+287 LLDGSEYEIS

-327 RALNTAAAAS
+327 RALNKAAAAS

-346 YDGVTVIND
+346 ADGVTVIND

-370 LAQLGRAIDPVTC
+370 LAQLGRTVDPATGQPH
-383 RERRTWAVLGAMLE
+383 RTWAVLGAMLE
-397 LGEASVEEHDRI
+397 LGDASVEEHDRI

-421 VAVGDIAKPIY
+421 IAVGDETKPTY

-446 WVSTPQEAEQILRA
+446 WVKTPEEAEQILRA
-460 DVRPG
+460 EVRPG
-465 DIVLFKCS
+465 DIVLFKSS
-473 NGAKLGFLGD
+473 NGAKLSILGD
-483 EIAYAD
+483 QVAFAEYT
-489 YNFGS
+489 FG
-494 AAAQAPTWLS
+494 AEEEQAPTWLS
-504 AGDFVEATDLSEH
+504 AGDFVETTDLSDH
-517 LATHLNG
+517 LAAHLDG
-524 TDPAQDVTASCTTT
+524 AASADRTSTEQTA
-538 QTTNKG
+538 NEG

>member
-18 VGLDG
+18 IGLDG
-23 REDRVHATFA
+23 REEQVFADFA
-33 TTDSREVEPGTLFVA
+33 TTDSREVQTGTLFVA
-48 KPGTTT
+48 KPGAVT
-54 DGHNFIP
+54 DGHRFIP
-61 TAFEK
+61 MAFEK
-66 GATLALVEREVTD
+66 GATLALVEREVLD
-79 EQGVPYPSVL
+79 EQGVPYPSIQVP
-89 VSDVV
+89 DAV
-94 LAMGDLARYTIEAMR
+94 LAMGDLARYSIEQMR
-109 AAGDLTVI
+109 AQGELTVI

-130 LLAAIFSPEGPTVAP
+130 LLAAIFTPEGPTVAP
-145 VGSCNSEVG
+145 VGSYNSEVG

-175 DRVGN
+175 DHVGN

-186 MVHPDHGAILKVG
+186 IAHPDHGAILKVG
-199 TAHAGEFGGIENIE
+199 TAHAGEFGGVDNIE

-223 QPDGSLALNADDER
+223 QPTGSLALNADDER

-244 AVAPV
+244 SVAPI

-267 YVAALNLR
+267 YVAALNLH

-306 HNLLAAATIAY
+306 YNLLAAATIAY

-327 RALNTAAAAS
+327 LALNKTAAAS

-346 YDGVTVIND
+346 ADGVTVIND

-370 LAQLGRAIDPVTC
+370 LAQLGRTVDPATGQPH
-383 RERRTWAVLGAMLE
+383 RTWAVLGAMLE
-397 LGEASVEEHDRI
+397 LGDASVEEHDRI

-421 VAVGDIAKPIY
+421 IAVGAETKPTY

-446 WVSTPQEAEQILRA
+446 WVKTPEEAEQILRA
-460 DVRPG
+460 EVRPG
-465 DIVLFKCS
+465 DIVLFKSS
-473 NGAKLGFLGD
+473 NGAKLGILGD
-483 EIAYAD
+483 QVAFAGYT
-489 YNFGS
+489 FGTEEE
-494 AAAQAPTWLS
+494 QAPTWLS
-504 AGDFVEATDLSEH
+504 AGDFVETTDLSDH
-517 LATHLNG
+517 LAAHLDGAANG
-524 TDPAQDVTASCTTT
+524 DRTSTE
-538 QTTNKG
+538 QTTNEG

>member
-18 VGLDG
+18 IGLEG
-23 REDRVHATFA
+23 REEQVYADFA
-33 TTDSREVEPGTLFVA
+33 TTDSREVQTGTLFVA
-48 KPGTTT
+48 KPGAVT
-54 DGHNFIP
+54 DGHRFIP
-61 TAFEK
+61 MAFER
-66 GATLALVEREVTD
+66 GATLALVEREVLD
-79 EQGVPYPSVL
+79 EQGVPYPSIQVP
-89 VSDVV
+89 DVV
-94 LAMGDLARYTIEAMR
+94 LAMGDLARYSIEQMR
-109 AAGDLTVI
+109 AQGELTVI

-130 LLAAIFSPEGPTVAP
+130 LLAAIFTPEGPTVAP
-145 VGSCNSEVG
+145 VGSYNSEVG

-186 MVHPDHGAILKVG
+186 IAHPDHGAILKVG
-199 TAHAGEFGGIENIE
+199 TAHAGEFGGVDNIE

-223 QPDGSLALNADDER
+223 QPTGSLALNADDER

-244 AVAPV
+244 SVAPI

-327 RALNTAAAAS
+327 RALNKAAAAS

-346 YDGVTVIND
+346 ADGVTVIND

-363 MAAALRT
+363 MAAALRA
-370 LAQLGRAIDPVTC
+370 LAQLGRTVDPATGQPH
-383 RERRTWAVLGAMLE
+383 RTWAVLGAMLE
-397 LGEASVEEHDRI
+397 LGDASVEEHDRI

-421 VAVGDIAKPIY
+421 IAVGDETKPTY

-446 WVSTPQEAEQILRA
+446 WVKTPEEAEQILRA
-460 DVRPG
+460 EVRPG
-465 DIVLFKCS
+465 DIVLFKSS
-473 NGAKLGFLGD
+473 NGAKLGILGD
-483 EIAYAD
+483 QVAFAEYT
-489 YNFGS
+489 FGTEEE
-494 AAAQAPTWLS
+494 QAPTWLS
-504 AGDFVEATDLSEH
+504 AGDFVETTDLSDH
-517 LATHLNG
+517 LAAHLDGAANG
-524 TDPAQDVTASCTTT
+524 DRTSTE
-538 QTTNKG
+538 QTTNEG